1 MINELKKTSI
11 LMYIL
16 YSCTF
21 FTHVYILFKKGFDG
35 PKIQPGVGPL
45 KPGVDSQQEAVY
57 HGFYQVKGISLIFTI
72 QIIRVK

>member
-1 MINELKKTSI
+1 MMNELKRTSYTI
-11 LMYIL
+11 NM
-16 YSCTF
+16 
-21 FTHVYILFKKGFDG
+21 YILFKKGFDG

-57 HGFYQVKGISLIFTI
+57 HGFYQVKGISLIFII